1 LRFTSGGD
9 QTVCGS
15 NSAPRFSN
23 FEFRFSNFEFP
34 VMKIVINAVSAKMGG
49 AVTYLT
55 NVLRCLP
62 PAGSGDEFVVY
73 LPPETAA
80 KQQGLQENVRL
91 VPTMIGHAA
100 WWKRI
105 WWEQVTLR
113 RCLRAEHADA
123 LFSSANF
130 GMFRCPLRQLLL
142 VRIPLYFSRPYL
154 EMFLPQHPFKTRMAF
169 KLRRW
174 LCCRSARAADIV
186 MTPTQAMLDELMEF
200 VQVEPRKRLVN
211 FYGAAP
217 PPPRPSLGS
226 VSPDMPAAG
235 QRVIRL
241 TYVSLYSEHK
251 NLTTLLK
258 AMPLLNR
265 NGAFKFVLS
274 TTADPAWQGGAWTV
288 THDEDL
294 ALGRE
299 PEVAACVNF
308 LGPLGSQQVQE
319 LYGRT
324 DLVVFPALC
333 ESFGHPMVEAMAHGL
348 PIVASDTPVNR
359 EICGEAAVYFRL
371 LEPADLAEK
380 VRNLCADEG
389 LRQRLSE
396 SGRTRAANNFKWED
410 HVARLLAALTA
421 RGN

>member
-1 LRFTSGGD
+1 
-9 QTVCGS
+9 
-15 NSAPRFSN
+15 
-23 FEFRFSNFEFP
+23 
-34 VMKIVINAVSAKMGG
+34 MKIVINAVSAKMGG

-62 PAGSGDEFVVY
+62 PTGSGDEFVVY